1 MVSHNDFFGWVRN
14 KVCVDKMKISM
25 LAISIFMTKIYRVAS
40 VGATLTPNKKIQIS
54 YFGADFETL
63 QSIVGCDMRR
73 RMRVCRPRPISKDYS
88 TKLGGDGQL
97 EKNKCWTNSQSA
109 REPFLEYAVRGH
121 RRKHAA
127 KKQQLVERY
136 H

>member
-1 MVSHNDFFGWVRN
+1 
-14 KVCVDKMKISM
+14 MKISV

-63 QSIVGCDMRR
+63 QSIVGCDMR
-73 RMRVCRPRPISKDYS
+73 MRVCRPRPISKDYS
-88 TKLGGDGQL
+88 TKLGGNGQL

-109 REPFLEYAVRGH
+109 REPFLEYAVRGP
-121 RRKHAA
+121 RENMQQKKSNWLKGITDSIPFAVLSG
-127 KKQQLVERY
+127 KKQVVS
-136 H
+136 